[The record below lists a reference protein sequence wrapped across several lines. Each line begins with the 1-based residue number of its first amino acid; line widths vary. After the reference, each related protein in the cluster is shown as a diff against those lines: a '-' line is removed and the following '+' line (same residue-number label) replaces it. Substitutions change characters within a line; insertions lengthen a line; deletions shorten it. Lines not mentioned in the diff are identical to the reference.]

1 MVQRI
6 KSASILV
13 VDDDLGVRESLK
25 MILMDKYYVSTAS
38 TIEEAADS
46 LKIIEP
52 ELIFLDIKISKANGL
67 DFLKQMQAR
76 NSTIP
81 IVMITAFPSSQ
92 TAITAFRSGAFDY
105 IIKPF
110 EPSEIHTAAERALQR
125 RIESS
130 EKDKLVDNLRMAVH
144 KNFFSTTEALLL
156 AIDAKD
162 SYTAGHSKRVSLLF
176 GLVAKELGM
185 SEEQIV
191 KLRYGAF
198 LHDIG
203 KIGVRDDILT
213 KSGHLTEE
221 EFFLMKQHP
230 EIGYN
235 ILEPINFLKESLPI
249 VRYHHEWY
257 NGEGYPDGLKGAEI
271 PQEVAI
277 FSTIDAYDALTT
289 DRHYHKKYSNQEAFK
304 IITEGIGTQFIPTL
318 TEKVLSIIKKCYETL
333 PLADIN

>member
-1 MVQRI
+1 MVQGI
-6 KSASILV
+6 KSANILV

-38 TIEEAADS
+38 HVNEAINSLKTIE
-46 LKIIEP
+46 P
-52 ELIFLDIKISKANGL
+52 GMIFLDIKMPKISGM
-67 DFLKQMQAR
+67 DFLMQMHSK

-92 TAITAFRSGAFDY
+92 TAITAFRNGAFDY

-110 EPSEIHTAAERALQR
+110 DPSEIHTVVERALQHR
-125 RIESS
+125 VESM
-130 EKDKLVDNLRMAVH
+130 EKDKLVYNLRSTVH
-144 KNFFSTTEALLL
+144 KNFFSTTESLLL

-176 GLVAKELGM
+176 GLIAKELGM
-185 SEEQIV
+185 SETRIV

-213 KSGHLTEE
+213 KTGYLTEE
-221 EFFLMKQHP
+221 EFFLIKQHP

-235 ILEPINFLKESLPI
+235 ILEPINFLKEGLPI
-249 VRYHHEWY
+249 VRYHHEI
-257 NGEGYPDGLKGAEI
+257 NGLK
-271 PQEVAI
+271 
-277 FSTIDAYDALTT
+277 
-289 DRHYHKKYSNQEAFK
+289 N
-304 IITEGIGTQFIPTL
+304 IITYL
-318 TEKVLSIIKKCYETL
+318 
-333 PLADIN
+333 

>member
-38 TIEEAADS
+38 NIEEAINS
-46 LKIIEP
+46 LKVIEP
-52 ELIFLDIKISKANGL
+52 ELIFLDIKISKENGL
-67 DFLKQMQAR
+67 DFLKQIHSDKS
-76 NSTIP
+76 NIP
-81 IVMITAFPSSQ
+81 VVMITAFPSSQ

-110 EPSEIHTAAERALQR
+110 EPSEIYTTVEKALQH

-130 EKDKLVDNLRMAVH
+130 EKDKLVYNLRSAVH
-144 KNFFSTTEALLL
+144 KNFFSTTESLLL

-162 SYTAGHSKRVSLLF
+162 SYTAGHSKRVFLLF
-176 GLVAKELGM
+176 GLIMKELGM
-185 SEEQIV
+185 NEAQIA

-213 KSGHLTEE
+213 KTDDLTEE

-235 ILEPINFLKESLPI
+235 ILEPINFLKEALPI

-257 NGEGYPDGLKGAEI
+257 NGKGYPHGLGGGEI

-277 FSTIDAYDALTT
+277 FSVIDAYDALTT
-289 DRHYHKKYSNQEAFK
+289 DRYYRKKYSNQEAFK
-304 IITEGIGTQFIPTL
+304 IITEGIGMQFMPIL
-318 TEKVLSIIKKCYETL
+318 AEKVLSIIKKCCETWH
-333 PLADIN
+333 PGGSN